1 MIMNEKE
8 LKDLADKIYSQ
19 IVSDAEA
26 LATKYD
32 EYRSLMSEKIV
43 ALSVTKKKYDSLF
56 NDYLKP
62 LCTDRLDVYFC
73 VFCLH
78 YEIFYKQV
86 AEIYGDDN
94 CIKMLNGQAV
104 PEGDLHDD
112 IRIV

>member
-1 MIMNEKE
+1 MNEEE
-8 LKDLADKIYSQ
+8 LKDLTAKIYDQ

-32 EYRSLMSEKIV
+32 EYRNLISEKIV
-43 ALSVTKKKYDSLF
+43 ALSVTMKKYDSLF

-62 LCTDRLDVYFC
+62 FCTDRLDVYFC
-73 VFCLH
+73 VFCMH

-86 AEIYGDDN
+86 AVIYGDDN
-94 CIKMLNGQAV
+94 CIKMLNGKST

-112 IRIV
+112 IKII

>member
-1 MIMNEKE
+1 MSEEE
-8 LKDLADKIYSQ
+8 LKYLTANIYNKI
-19 IVSDAEA
+19 VLDAEA
-26 LATKYD
+26 LYAKYD
-32 EYRSLMSEKIV
+32 EYRNLISEKIV
-43 ALSVTKKKYDSLF
+43 VLSVTKKKYDSLF

-62 LCTDRLDVYFC
+62 FCTDRLDVYFC

-94 CIKMLNGQAV
+94 CIKMLNGQAI

-112 IRIV
+112 IKIV